1 MAPVRI
7 LEGFLVG
14 FHLLF
19 LGHFLDGL
27 GIWRIL
33 RWLRFR
39 FLFVS
44 HDATTLRLPLRPRKS
59 EFPRQAAHWSDAGV
73 IGKRRLQLAPIRAL
87 QNPTAPFRNLAHETH
102 PFVPDSS
109 LVLARPAGG

>member
-44 HDATTLRLPLRPRKS
+44 HDVAILRLPPRLLK
-59 EFPRQAAHWSDAGV
+59 E
-73 IGKRRLQLAPIRAL
+73 
-87 QNPTAPFRNLAHETH
+87 
-102 PFVPDSS
+102 
-109 LVLARPAGG
+109 

>member
-14 FHLLF
+14 FHLLL
-19 LGHFLDGL
+19 LGHFFNGL

-44 HDATTLRLPLRPRKS
+44 HDAITLHLPPRLGNSFSHRRRRIGHTLGPLAKGS
-59 EFPRQAAHWSDAGV
+59 GSC
-73 IGKRRLQLAPIRAL
+73 L
-87 QNPTAPFRNLAHETH
+87 
-102 PFVPDSS
+102 PFVPCQIGW
-109 LVLARPAGG
+109 LPLGLRA